1 MFAQLPAWLRIP
13 LVYLLIALSTVLHI
27 LVLAALTLAKIVLP
41 LQSWH
46 DLCSK
51 GLAAIAVNWLHVNN
65 LMFGIFTR
73 IDWRIRLPEDLRQDR
88 NYLLLCNHQSWVDIP
103 ALQYALNR
111 KIPFMRFFLKQ
122 QLVWVPLL
130 GQAWWAL
137 DFPFMRRYSPAVLA
151 RRPELKG
158 RDMEITRKACERF
171 RRIPS
176 AIMNFAEGTRFT
188 QAKHDK
194 QQSPYRHLL
203 RPRAGGTAF
212 VLNAMGDVLHSILDI
227 TIVYPDGVG
236 GMHDMIAGRVGTVCV
251 DIRERPLPQDM
262 VGDYQGDP
270 AYRERFQAW
279 MNALWTE
286 KDHRIEQL
294 LGERGPR

>member
-13 LVYLLIALSTVLHI
+13 LVYLLIALNTIVHIVLMA
-27 LVLAALTLAKIVLP
+27 VLTLAKIIVP
-41 LQSWH
+41 LQSWR

-51 GLAAIAVNWLHVNN
+51 GLAAIAESWLHVNN
-65 LMFGIFTR
+65 VMFGIFTR
-73 IDWRIRLPEDLRQDR
+73 IDWRIRLPEDLRPDR

-122 QLVWVPLL
+122 QLIWVPLL

-158 RDMEITRKACERF
+158 RDMEITRQACERF

-203 RPRAGGTAF
+203 RPKAGGTAF

-251 DIRERPLPQDM
+251 DIRERHLPQDM
-262 VGDYQGDP
+262 VGDYQGDQV
-270 AYRERFQAW
+270 YRERFQAW

-286 KDHRIEQL
+286 KDGRIEQL
-294 LGERGPR
+294 LGELGPR